1 MKALATALFA
11 TVIATSAAATGSASS
26 AGFDRAR
33 RAMPSTITVA
43 VDGLSCM
50 SSMGSGTFAVRS
62 WSWGAANESPSIGSG
77 GGAGRATVSNLTIKK
92 AFDAC
97 SASLFGSVT
106 TGRFYPRV
114 TLTQRDSG
122 GNLVATVELST
133 ALVTSWAVG
142 STVRDAAPDESVSFS
157 YREVCVTSLDSP
169 RQCFDTRG

>member
-1 MKALATALFA
+1 MKTLATALF
-11 TVIATSAAATGSASS
+11 TTFIAANAAATGTTAN

-43 VDGLSCM
+43 VDGLSCR

-62 WSWGAANESPSIGSG
+62 WSWGAANESTSSGSG
-77 GGAGRATVSNLTIKK
+77 GGSGRAMVSNLSIKK

-114 TLTQRDSG
+114 TLTQQDAG
-122 GNLVATVELST
+122 GNLVATVELSA
-133 ALVTSWAVG
+133 ALVTSWTVG
-142 STVRDAAPDESVSFS
+142 STVRDTAPDEAVSFS
-157 YREVCVTSLDSP
+157 YREVCVSSLDSP